1 MTQDNAV
8 RVIVAA
14 ALITL
19 LCLLQKLIN
28 TRKIHRGRQALLPCI
43 AAVFGIA
50 ASVFLSTQYDWAQE
64 MCSTRELEQHGEILL
79 LNLLLMALFLL
90 VKCIACP
97 IVSSLWKDNKLM
109 ELTSV
114 RFYEYDEV
122 YHEWFLQKRWADFRR
137 IVRVFAL
144 CGGVLSAVLLAATWI
159 GGPGSWLWM
168 TAFPCAALIVLNE
181 SWHFINGQTRE
192 EFVHSVLGDEADARR
207 EGNYVR
213 IRDIYEKIFAPQVLS
228 AHTGCEFSARQ
239 GCTDLL
245 KQMEQSTDAAAR
257 NTAKFFLTYDSKD
270 AFDPDCIQAT
280 ATMMHG
286 NSVLFFQPF
295 YRDLGVYLT
304 LPMVSGLMK
313 GRKCLVV
320 SGRRST
326 CEDAVRWLTDL
337 LKDYSHLRSMWRVQE
352 LGREKPDCEVGVLSF
367 QQLYD
372 VDVLAANRDFFS
384 EADFVLLLEPSIMV
398 DTGQVGL
405 SIVAEETCRYG
416 EAPVYCICDRYADG
430 LVDTMSHLLRTE
442 ITNVVAMPV
451 PRCVYTGMAWNGD
464 GDFIRQELFD
474 KQTRF
479 LGNGLELAAVAVKN
493 QVPQVTWC
501 GETKAPLR
509 DLKWIA
515 GQHYATICRYM
526 NLPTQQKSLYEKI
539 RFVPS
544 LWSGTSQKEQFIVVE
559 DEFCN
564 MFSMMRTFLS
574 RGQNQTFVNVLSE
587 NYLLRDYMR
596 CNQQMFL
603 SDPNAIP
610 SLIPD
615 YAKTERNTLMKLVIL
630 MAVRP
635 VSEKEIRDELCLA
648 GCQVDDPFDCL
659 SRLLK
664 KYTFADGSVVDI
676 RSETSDTDG
685 LSARSMNYYSITGE
699 SFSAYFADSLKNAYY
714 IVEEEKRDTEYI
726 DAKMFGHVT
735 QTILPGQ
742 FVTYDGKYYE
752 VKMISSA
759 SGIILRR
766 ASDLYA
772 GRRYYRQIRTYT
784 FEPCKNDS
792 MTFARTVMDIG
803 ITVVKRDFS
812 VTTTGYLDM
821 DDNHDLRKA
830 KTVSFENDPNV
841 HNYDRHYRNKD
852 VLEVHLPDTDDKI
865 RFTLCLLLSEI
876 FRSVF
881 PNAWQYLAVLS
892 KRPDDIEGM
901 LNHTVYTLEGDV
913 VDDVLY
919 FIEDSDID
927 LGLLDGIQRN
937 LPQLLELVADF
948 LDWHFEKMRE
958 PESKDPVPGKVTLP
972 QDEKRR
978 SRFLQMADRI
988 RKLFMGG
995 REKEEE
1001 RVRIPSPQEMPEE
1014 AKSPQS
1020 RPMEPVPA
1028 AEPQEKPDYA
1038 LDDDEASTAE
1048 TPAAILPQEGESTG
1062 NDFTL
1067 EREELSDTTAQPEL
1081 PQEAEQDERKTPPA
1095 VHPEDELDNTEE
1107 ADADLVHIDGTDIFE
1122 NEGMPDDNIWL
1133 EDAFAAAGITPIK
1146 KSRYQRECYLKFG
1159 FEEIDGRLRIED
1171 VRRYLRVRGCCGSA
1185 LTKARKRTVA
1195 DKQLLDVEAAN
1206 HCDFCGVPLSGVSY
1220 DKLNDGR
1227 IRCNDCSSSS
1237 ITTLEDFRDLFY
1249 RVLDMMNGFYNVQY
1263 HVPIQ
1268 VKMADARTVARGA
1281 GRVFRP
1287 STGVAP
1293 RVLGY
1298 AQRKGGKYS
1307 LLIENGSP
1315 RLAAVDTMVHEMT
1328 HIWQYL
1334 NWNDREIQRIYGNGR
1349 NRELVYEG
1357 MATWAAIQFLYQMG
1371 ETFYAEQQEVLL
1383 ALRDD
1388 VYGDGFRL
1396 YREKYPFVKNL
1407 ALLKYSPFS
1416 QFPPL

>member
-8 RVIVAA
+8 RVIAA
-14 ALITL
+14 VILIAL

-28 TRKIHRGRQALLPCI
+28 TRKIHRGRQAALPCI
-43 AAVFGIA
+43 AVVFGIA
-50 ASVFLSTQYDWAQE
+50 ASVLLSMRYDWAQAA
-64 MCSTRELEQHGEILL
+64 CSSREFLEHGEILL
-79 LNLLLMALFLL
+79 MNLLLMALFLP

-97 IVSSLWKDNKLM
+97 IVSFLWKDSKLM

-122 YHEWFLQKRWADFRR
+122 YHEWFLQKRWSDFRR

-144 CGGVLSAVLLAATWI
+144 CGGALSAVLLAATWI
-159 GGPGSWLWM
+159 GGPDSRLWM
-168 TAFPCAALIVLNE
+168 AAFPCASLLVLNE
-181 SWHFINGQTRE
+181 IWHFINGQTRE
-192 EFVHSVLGDEADARR
+192 EFVHSVLGDEADSRR
-207 EGNYVR
+207 EGSYVR
-213 IRDIYEKIFAPQVLS
+213 IRDIYEKVFAPQVLA

-245 KQMEQSTDAAAR
+245 KQMEQSEDAAER
-257 NTAKFFLTYDSKD
+257 NTAKFFLTYDSKEPFD
-270 AFDPDCIQAT
+270 ADCIQAT
-280 ATMMHG
+280 STMMHG
-286 NSVLFFQPF
+286 SSVLFFQPF

-304 LPMVSGLMK
+304 LPVVNGLMR

-326 CEDAVRWLTDL
+326 SKDAVLWLAEL

-352 LGREKPDCEVGVLSF
+352 LGREAPDCEVGVLSF

-384 EADFVLLLEPSIMV
+384 EADFVLLLEPSVMV

-405 SIVAEETCRYG
+405 SIVAEEACRYG

-464 GDFIRQELFD
+464 GDFLRQELFD
-474 KQTRF
+474 KQPRF

-501 GETKAPLR
+501 GERKAPLR

-544 LWSGTSQKEQFIVVE
+544 LWSGTSQREQFMVVE

-574 RGQNQTFVNVLSE
+574 RGKDQTFVNVLSE

-603 SDPNAIP
+603 SDPNTIP

-615 YAKTERNTLMKLVIL
+615 YAKTERNMLIKLIIL

-635 VSEKEIRDELCLA
+635 VSEKEIRDELSLA

-664 KYTFADGSVVDI
+664 KYTFADGSVLDI
-676 RSETSDTDG
+676 RSMTSDTDS
-685 LSARSMNYYSITGE
+685 LSARNMNYYSIAGE
-699 SFSAYFADSLKNAYY
+699 NFAAYFADSLKNAYY

-726 DAKMFGHVT
+726 DAKMFSHVT

-752 VKMISSA
+752 VKMISPA
-759 SGIILRR
+759 NGIILRR

-784 FEPCKNDS
+784 FAPRKNDS

-803 ITVVKRDFS
+803 ITVGKRDFA
-812 VTTTGYLDM
+812 VTTSGYLDM

-830 KTVSFENDPNV
+830 KVVSFENDPYV
-841 HNYDRHYRNKD
+841 RNYDRHYRNKD
-852 VLEVHLPDTDDKI
+852 VLEVRLPDTDDKI

-881 PNAWQYLAVLS
+881 PNAWQYLAVLA

-901 LNHTVYTLEGDV
+901 LNHTVYTLDGDV
-913 VDDVLY
+913 DDDTLY
-919 FIEDSDID
+919 FVEDSDID
-927 LGLLDGIQRN
+927 LGLLNEIQRN
-937 LPQLLELVADF
+937 LPQLLEIVADF

-958 PESKDPVPGKVTLP
+958 PESKDPVPGEVKLP

-978 SRFLQMADRI
+978 NRFLQMAQRI
-988 RKLFMGG
+988 RRLFMGS
-995 REKEEE
+995 REKEAES
-1001 RVRIPSPQEMPEE
+1001 VHIPSPREVPEQVE
-1014 AKSPQS
+1014 TPPTPQ
-1020 RPMEPVPA
+1020 PEPVPTA
-1028 AEPQEKPDYA
+1028 SPQEETDYA
-1038 LDDDEASTAE
+1038 LDDEKELTEE
-1048 TPAAILPQEGESTG
+1048 TPVSVLPQEEGADD
-1062 NDFTL
+1062 DFAL
-1067 EREELSDTTAQPEL
+1067 ECEETSDADVQMDL
-1081 PQEAEQDERKTPPA
+1081 PQETAKVETETPPA
-1095 VHPEDELDNTEE
+1095 AHPEDELEEAEE

-1122 NEGMPDDNIWL
+1122 NEGMPEDNIWL

-1146 KSRYQRECYLKFG
+1146 KSRYQQECYLKFG

-1171 VRRYLRVRGCCGSA
+1171 VHRYLRVRGYCGSA
-1185 LTKARKRTVA
+1185 LTKARKRAVP
-1195 DKQLLDVEAAN
+1195 DKQLLDLETAN

-1227 IRCNDCSSSS
+1227 IRCNDCSSSA

-1249 RVLDMMNGFYNVQY
+1249 RVVDMMNGFYNVQY

-1268 VKMADARTVARGA
+1268 VKMSDARTVSRGA
-1281 GRVFRP
+1281 GQVFRP

-1334 NWNDREIQRIYGNGR
+1334 NWNDLEIQRIYGNGR

-1357 MATWAAIQFLYQMG
+1357 MATWAAVQFLYQMG
-1371 ETFYAEQQEVLL
+1371 ETFYAQRQELFL
-1383 ALRDD
+1383 ALREDI
-1388 VYGDGFRL
+1388 YGEGFRL
-1396 YREKYPFVKNL
+1396 YREKYPFVKDL